1 MEHDFGANHFIM
13 TTMEQL
19 ISITR
24 MYCDPKFCN
33 PIVQGDNIE
42 KLKIKIMEFTK
53 QISKIQHIIYF
64 YCVYID
70 LDSWKNV
77 FLRMYIDS
85 YIVIFF

>member
-1 MEHDFGANHFIM
+1 MTFGATHFIM

-24 MYCDPKFCN
+24 MYCDPMFCN

-42 KLKIKIMEFTK
+42 KLKIKNHGVYRT
-53 QISKIQHIIYF
+53 ISKIEHIICF
-64 YCVYID
+64 NCVYID
-70 LDSWKNV
+70 LNSWKNV